1 MSFPLF
7 RLPHL
12 AIIVVFKNLSHEAL
26 FILSISTIK
35 TKHSMIRTYLPRQ
48 YKTAHFHLCR
58 LIKVITDNDP
68 CHFRIFGLNTESW
81 PKEAIRCSIGKE
93 LAAVHQTMGQM
104 DFYWSH
110 ADFNS
115 AISSFISQMVISWN
129 CPKVSVTFDGFYD
142 FTYFSILMEEVKRND
157 LEIESIYF
165 LKNNFYVVKLE
176 TFFRECKEIISKLSV
191 DSEIDTFFKRRHSRN
206 FIRVRELEIK
216 NCSWAY
222 IEDFMECRSIKVECV
237 NIEARF
243 GGYINNFIKKWM
255 NDFEC
260 QLEIVT
266 ITNCPFTFEQITH
279 RLSGKGQARSVE
291 VGENSLKLQRNDGKH
306 ILITLIER
314 VLKIDLLF
322 F

>member
-35 TKHSMIRTYLPRQ
+35 AKHSMIRTYLPEQ
-48 YKTAHFHLCR
+48 YKTAHFHLCT

-81 PKEAIRCSIGKE
+81 PKEAIKCSIGKE

-110 ADFNS
+110 ADFHL

-129 CPKVSVTFDGFYD
+129 CPKVSVTFGGFYD
-142 FTYFSILMEEVKRND
+142 FTHFSILMEELKRNN
-157 LEIESIYF
+157 LEIESIYI
-165 LKNNFYVVKLE
+165 LKNELYGTKLE
-176 TFFRECKEIISKLSV
+176 TFFLECKEITSKLSI
-191 DSEIDTFFKRRHSRN
+191 DSEIDSFFKTRHSRG
-206 FIRVRELEIK
+206 FLRVKELEIR
-216 NCSWAY
+216 NCSWAF
-222 IEDFMECRSIKVECV
+222 IEDFMECRSIKIECV
-237 NIEARF
+237 NIEANF
-243 GGYINNFIKKWM
+243 GAYINNFIRKWM

-260 QLEIVT
+260 KLEIVT
-266 ITNCPFTFEQITH
+266 ITNCPFNFEQITH
-279 RLSGKGQARSVE
+279 RLSGKGQSRSVE
-291 VGENSLKLQRNDGKH
+291 VGDNSLKIKRKDGKH
-306 ILITLIER
+306 FLITLIER
-314 VLKIDLLF
+314 VLKIELIF